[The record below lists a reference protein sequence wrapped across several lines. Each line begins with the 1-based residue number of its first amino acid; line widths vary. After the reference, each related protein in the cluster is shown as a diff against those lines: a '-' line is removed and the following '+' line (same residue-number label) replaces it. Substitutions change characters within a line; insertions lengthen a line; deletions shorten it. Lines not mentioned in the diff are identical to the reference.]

1 MAWRTMRV
9 RLWLGVSA
17 ALAAAAVIFVLAPWL
32 TSPGPAEE
40 TVEQVLA
47 SASSVETG
55 VETSDEGVEGEGA
68 LPVSVPLLTEDL
80 ALGASVA
87 PLQTKAE
94 ASGMVAPAGEL
105 PELLPPAEVAAVTS
119 ELARVASAPD
129 VELDD
134 IQAPSEPPAAE
145 AVRVPE
151 VVIAE
156 PTLAEVVVGAE
167 PVVVEPV
174 TPEALEASEQ
184 AFAEPETLEAVEV
197 KESSGS
203 GVPRVEFEM
212 PPGRIAHEGPDGT
225 EIIEWTFGPDI
236 PAVVD
241 TAAAA
246 PSVSS
251 SGVPAAGEVPNPSG
265 EPSMSPVH
273 EAGQAG
279 PLSRLPPQSDSVLVP
294 GTLRGVMGYRLPLV
308 SRQELPDQVVSG
320 VLIPAH
326 TTYVIL
332 QPGYWE
338 LVGLSPDEIELLR
351 DVATNAKADKP
362 AAQSE
367 PVSRRWNPLNLFRK
381 RKSSEE

>member
-17 ALAAAAVIFVLAPWL
+17 ALAVAVVIFVLAPWL
-32 TSPGPAEE
+32 TSTAPPKSAEE

-47 SASSVETG
+47 SASSADEAVVE
-55 VETSDEGVEGEGA
+55 EGVMPMVPEHPVMGA
-68 LPVSVPLLTEDL
+68 AVRPES
-80 ALGASVA
+80 
-87 PLQTKAE
+87 E
-94 ASGMVAPAGEL
+94 ASGMAAPAGGL
-105 PELLPPAEVAAVTS
+105 PEVPSPAEVAAAMS

-145 AVRVPE
+145 AVMVPE

-184 AFAEPETLEAVEV
+184 AFAEPETLETVEV
-197 KESSGS
+197 QESPGS

-212 PPGRIAHEGPDGT
+212 PPGRAVLEGPDGT

-279 PLSRLPPQSDSVLVP
+279 PPSRLPPQSDSVLVP

-338 LVGLSPDEIELLR
+338 LVGLSPHEVESLR
-351 DVATNAKADKP
+351 DAAAKAKADKP

-367 PVSRRWNPLNLFRK
+367 PLPRGWNPLNLFRK